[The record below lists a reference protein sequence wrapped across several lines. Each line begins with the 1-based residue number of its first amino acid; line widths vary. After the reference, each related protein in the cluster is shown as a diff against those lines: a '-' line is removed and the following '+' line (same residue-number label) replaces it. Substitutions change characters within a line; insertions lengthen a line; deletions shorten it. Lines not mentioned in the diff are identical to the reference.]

1 MGGVTSADVAR
12 ESGVSRTTVSYVL
25 NGTAGTSISEA
36 TRRRVLEAAERLG
49 YAPSAAARTLRSGR
63 SDLVLCV
70 LPDWPVGPV
79 VETMLD
85 HLADE
90 LAERELSVL
99 VHHVRGDRP
108 LTHLWRAVTP
118 RTVVGL
124 TPFEPD
130 EVRAMR
136 RAGIQVVGEDVD
148 DGASGPADSAEP
160 GGHGARAPATSAED
174 PQPII
179 GRLQADRLV
188 ARGCRRIGYA
198 TTADPRVADFAAARL
213 AGVRAACGEH
223 GLAEPVVIPV
233 RVDAASGAEAVAAWT
248 QADVDGVAAYNDEV
262 AFAVLAGA
270 RGAGLDVPADL
281 AVIGVDDVP
290 LAALASPPLTTVTQ
304 SIEREASYL
313 AACVLA
319 ALDGEDAPPRPHDAP
334 ALVERDSA

>member
-1 MGGVTSADVAR
+1 MARVTSADVAR

-36 TRRRVLEAAERLG
+36 TRRRVLDTAARLG

-90 LAERELSVL
+90 LAERGLSVL
-99 VHHVRGDRP
+99 VHHVRGNRP
-108 LTHLWRAVTP
+108 LSDLWRAVTP

-124 TPFEPD
+124 TAFEPD

-136 RAGIQVVGEDVD
+136 RAGIQVVDTS
-148 DGASGPADSAEP
+148 AAEP
-160 GGHGARAPATSAED
+160 GVEN
-174 PQPII
+174 PQPRI
-179 GRLQADRLV
+179 GRLQVERLV
-188 ARGCRRIGYA
+188 AGGNTRLGYA
-198 TTADPRVADFAAARL
+198 TTADRRVAEFADQRL
-213 AGVRAACGEH
+213 AGARAECAER
-223 GLAEPVVIPV
+223 GLAEPVVVPV
-233 RVDAASGAEAVAAWT
+233 EVDAASGTAAVHAWRT
-248 QADVDGVAAYNDEV
+248 AGVTGVAAYNDEV

-270 RGAGLDVPADL
+270 RAAGLAVPGDL
-281 AVIGVDDVP
+281 AVVGVDDVP

-304 SIEREASYL
+304 SMDREASYL
-313 AACVLA
+313 AARVLA
-319 ALDGEDAPPRPHDAP
+319 ALDGAAPPRRPGDGP
-334 ALVERDSA
+334 TIVERDSA

>member
-108 LTHLWRAVTP
+108 LSHLWRAVTP

-148 DGASGPADSAEP
+148 DETSGSADSAEP
-160 GGHGARAPATSAED
+160 GGPGDRARPAHAED

-198 TTADPRVADFAAARL
+198 TTDDPRVADFASARL
-213 AGVRAACGEH
+213 AGVRAACLEQ

-270 RGAGLDVPADL
+270 RTAGLDVPADL
-281 AVIGVDDVP
+281 AVVGVDDVP
-290 LAALASPPLTTVTQ
+290 LAALASPSLTTVTQ

>member
-1 MGGVTSADVAR
+1 MAGVTSADVAR

-25 NGTAGTSISEA
+25 NGTEGTSISEA
-36 TRRRVLEAAERLG
+36 TRRRVLETAARLG
-49 YAPSAAARTLRSGR
+49 YAPSAAARALRSGR

-90 LAERELSVL
+90 LAERDLSVL

-108 LTHLWRAVTP
+108 LSHLWRAVTP

-124 TPFEPD
+124 TPFDPD
-130 EVRAMR
+130 EARAMR
-136 RAGIQVVGEDVD
+136 QAGIQVVGTGVD
-148 DGASGPADSAEP
+148 DPD
-160 GGHGARAPATSAED
+160 AED
-174 PQPII
+174 PQPRI
-179 GRLQADRLV
+179 GRIQVDRLV
-188 ARGCRRIGYA
+188 AGGRHRVGYA
-198 TTADPRVADFAAARL
+198 TTDDRRVADFADRRL
-213 AGVRAACGEH
+213 AGVRAACAEH
-223 GLAEPVVIPV
+223 GLAAPLVTPVP
-233 RVDAASGAEAVAAWT
+233 VDADAGAAAVAAWR
-248 QADVDGVAAYNDEV
+248 AAGVDGVAAYNDEV

-270 RGAGLDVPADL
+270 RVTGLAVPADL

-319 ALDGEDAPPRPHDAP
+319 ALDGEDAPVRLHGGPV
-334 ALVERDSA
+334 LVERASA

>member
-1 MGGVTSADVAR
+1 MTSADVAR

-99 VHHVRGDRP
+99 VHHVRGERP
-108 LTHLWRAVTP
+108 LSHLWRTVTP

-124 TPFEPD
+124 APFEPG

-136 RAGIQVVGEDVD
+136 QAGIQVVGD
-148 DGASGPADSAEP
+148 DGAGR
-160 GGHGARAPATSAED
+160 GAAMVD
-174 PQPII
+174 PQPLI
-179 GRLQADRLV
+179 GRLQAERLA
-188 ARGCRRIGYA
+188 ARGCRRVGYA
-198 TTADPRVADFAAARL
+198 TTDDPRVADFAERRL
-213 AGVRAACGEH
+213 AGVRAACVER
-223 GLAEPVVIPV
+223 GLSEPVVIPV
-233 RVDAASGAEAVAAWT
+233 RVDPAAGAEAVAAWM
-248 QADVDGVAAYNDEV
+248 QADVDGVAAYNDDV

-270 RGAGLDVPADL
+270 RAAGLAVPADL

-319 ALDGEDAPPRPHDAP
+319 ALDGEDAPPRPRDAP

>member
-1 MGGVTSADVAR
+1 MAGVTSADVAR

-25 NGTAGTSISEA
+25 NGTEGTSISDA
-36 TRRRVLEAAERLG
+36 TRRRVLETAARLG

-90 LAERELSVL
+90 LAERGLSVL

-108 LTHLWRAVTP
+108 LSELWRAVTP

-124 TPFEPD
+124 TEFEPD
-130 EVRAMR
+130 EVQAMR
-136 RAGIQVVGEDVD
+136 QAGIQVVGTGDP
-148 DGASGPADSAEP
+148 GPDAEN
-160 GGHGARAPATSAED
+160 
-174 PQPII
+174 PQPRI
-179 GRLQADRLV
+179 GRLQVERLV
-188 ARGCRRIGYA
+188 AGGRTRFGYA
-198 TTADPRVADFAAARL
+198 TTDDPRVSDFADQRL
-213 AGVRAACGEH
+213 AGVRAACAEL
-223 GLAEPVVIPV
+223 GLPAPLVIPV
-233 RVDAASGAEAVAAWT
+233 GVDAGSGAAAVATWR
-248 QADVDGVAAYNDEV
+248 QAEVTGVAAYNDEV

-270 RGAGLDVPADL
+270 RAAGLAVPGDL

-290 LAALASPPLTTVTQ
+290 LAALAAPPLTTVTQ
-304 SIEREASYL
+304 HIEREASYL

-319 ALDGEDAPPRPHDAP
+319 ALDGDDPPPRPREAP
-334 ALVERDSA
+334 GLVERDSA

>member
-1 MGGVTSADVAR
+1 MARVTSADVAR

-36 TRRRVLEAAERLG
+36 TRRRVLDTAARLG

-79 VETMLD
+79 IETMLD

-90 LAERELSVL
+90 VAERGLSVL

-108 LTHLWRAVTP
+108 LSDLWRAVTP

-124 TPFEPD
+124 TAFAPD

-136 RAGIQVVGEDVD
+136 RAGIQVVDTSTD
-148 DGASGPADSAEP
+148 EP
-160 GGHGARAPATSAED
+160 GAED
-174 PQPII
+174 PQPRI
-179 GRLQADRLV
+179 GRLQVERLV
-188 ARGCRRIGYA
+188 AGGRTRIGYA
-198 TTADPRVADFAAARL
+198 TTADRRVAEFADQRL
-213 AGVRAACGEH
+213 VGVRAACAEL
-223 GLAEPVVIPV
+223 GLAEPLVIAV
-233 RVDAASGAEAVAAWT
+233 DVDAESGVAAVDTWR
-248 QADVDGVAAYNDEV
+248 AAGVDGIAAYNDEV

-270 RGAGLDVPADL
+270 RIAGLAVPGDL

-290 LAALASPPLTTVTQ
+290 LAALAAPPLTTITQ
-304 SIEREASYL
+304 SIDREAAHL
-313 AACVLA
+313 AARVLA
-319 ALDGEDAPPRPHDAP
+319 ALDGVAPPPHP
-334 ALVERDSA
+334 QVGPTLVVRESA

>member
-108 LTHLWRAVTP
+108 LSHLWRAVTP

-160 GGHGARAPATSAED
+160 GGPGDRARPASAED

-179 GRLQADRLV
+179 GRLQADRLA

-198 TTADPRVADFAAARL
+198 TTDDPRVADFAAARL
-213 AGVRAACGEH
+213 AGVRAACVEH

-270 RGAGLDVPADL
+270 RGPGSTSRPT
-281 AVIGVDDVP
+281 
-290 LAALASPPLTTVTQ
+290 SP
-304 SIEREASYL
+304 
-313 AACVLA
+313 
-319 ALDGEDAPPRPHDAP
+319 
-334 ALVERDSA
+334 

>member
-25 NGTAGTSISEA
+25 NDKAGVSVSPS
-36 TRRRVLEAAERLG
+36 TRRRVLETAARLG
-49 YAPSAAARTLRSGR
+49 YAPSAAARALRSGR

-90 LAERELSVL
+90 LAERDLSVL

-108 LTHLWRAVTP
+108 LAHLWRAVTP

-124 TPFEPD
+124 APFDPED
-130 EVRAMR
+130 VRAMR
-136 RAGIQVVGEDVD
+136 QAGIQVVGDDVD
-148 DGASGPADSAEP
+148 
-160 GGHGARAPATSAED
+160 ATEAAALED
-174 PQPII
+174 PQPRI
-179 GRLQADRLV
+179 GRMQAGRLI
-188 ARGCRRIGYA
+188 ARGCRRLGYA
-198 TTADPRVADFAAARL
+198 TTDDRRVADFAERRL
-213 AGVRAACGEH
+213 AGVRAACVEH
-223 GLAEPVVIPV
+223 GLAEPLVIPV
-233 RVDAASGAEAVAAWT
+233 RVDPESAASAVAAWT

-270 RGAGLDVPADL
+270 RDAALAVPADL

-304 SIEREASYL
+304 SIEHEASYL

-319 ALDGEDAPPRPHDAP
+319 ALDGAAPPTRPHDP
-334 ALVERDSA
+334 PTLVARESA

>member
-25 NGTAGTSISEA
+25 NDKAGVSVSPS
-36 TRRRVLEAAERLG
+36 TRRRVLETAARLG
-49 YAPSAAARTLRSGR
+49 YAPSAAARALRSGR

-90 LAERELSVL
+90 LAERDLSVL

-108 LTHLWRAVTP
+108 LAHLWRAVTP

-124 TPFEPD
+124 APFDPAD
-130 EVRAMR
+130 VRAMR
-136 RAGIQVVGEDVD
+136 QAGVQVVGDDV
-148 DGASGPADSAEP
+148 DSAE
-160 GGHGARAPATSAED
+160 AAALED
-174 PQPII
+174 PQPRI
-179 GRLQADRLV
+179 GRMQAERLIS
-188 ARGCRRIGYA
+188 RGRRRLGYA
-198 TTADPRVADFAAARL
+198 TTDDRRVSDFAERRL
-213 AGVRAACGEH
+213 AGVRAACVEH
-223 GLAEPVVIPV
+223 GLAEPLVIPV
-233 RVDAASGAEAVAAWT
+233 RVDPGSAASAVAAWT

-270 RGAGLDVPADL
+270 RDAALAVPADL

-304 SIEREASYL
+304 SIEHEASYL

-319 ALDGEDAPPRPHDAP
+319 ALDGEAPPTRPHDP
-334 ALVERDSA
+334 PTLVARESA

>member
-1 MGGVTSADVAR
+1 MAGVTSADVAR
-12 ESGVSRTTVSYVL
+12 ASGVSRTTVSYVL
-25 NGTAGTSISEA
+25 NGTEGTSISDA
-36 TRRRVLEAAERLG
+36 TRRRVLETAARLG

-79 VETMLD
+79 IETMLD

-90 LAERELSVL
+90 LAERGLSVL

-108 LTHLWRAVTP
+108 LSELWRAVTP

-124 TPFEPD
+124 TEFEPD
-130 EVRAMR
+130 EVLAMR
-136 RAGIQVVGEDVD
+136 QAGIQVVDTGD
-148 DGASGPADSAEP
+148 AGPDAEN
-160 GGHGARAPATSAED
+160 
-174 PQPII
+174 PQPHI
-179 GRLQADRLV
+179 GRLQVERLV
-188 ARGCRRIGYA
+188 ARSRARIGYA
-198 TTADPRVADFAAARL
+198 TTDDPRVVDFADQRL
-213 AGVRAACGEH
+213 AGVRAVCAER
-223 GLAEPVVIPV
+223 GLPAPVVIPV
-233 RVDAASGAEAVAAWT
+233 GVEARSGSAAVATWR
-248 QADVDGVAAYNDEV
+248 QAGVTGVAAYNDEV

-270 RGAGLDVPADL
+270 RAAGLDVPGDL

-304 SIEREASYL
+304 HIEREASYL

-319 ALDGEDAPPRPHDAP
+319 ALDGDDPPPRPHEAP

>member
-1 MGGVTSADVAR
+1 MAGVTSADVAR

-25 NGTAGTSISEA
+25 NGTAGTSISDA
-36 TRRRVLEAAERLG
+36 TRQRVLDAAARLG

-108 LTHLWRAVTP
+108 LSHLWRAVTP

-136 RAGIQVVGEDVD
+136 QAGIQVVGTDLD
-148 DGASGPADSAEP
+148 QADAERE
-160 GGHGARAPATSAED
+160 AAMVD
-174 PQPII
+174 PQPLI

-198 TTADPRVADFAAARL
+198 TTDDRRVADFADRRL
-213 AGVRAACGEH
+213 AGVRAACVEH
-223 GLAEPVVIPV
+223 GLPEPVVIPV
-233 RVDAASGAEAVAAWT
+233 RVDPAAGAEAVAAWT
-248 QADVDGVAAYNDEV
+248 QADVDGVAAYNDDV

-270 RGAGLDVPADL
+270 RAAGLAVPADL

-319 ALDGEDAPPRPHDAP
+319 ALDGDDAPPRPRDAP

>member
-1 MGGVTSADVAR
+1 MAGVTSADVAR

-25 NGTAGTSISEA
+25 NGTEGTSISDA
-36 TRRRVLEAAERLG
+36 TRRRVLETAARLG

-79 VETMLD
+79 VETILD
-85 HLADE
+85 HLADD
-90 LAERELSVL
+90 LAERGLSVL
-99 VHHVRGDRP
+99 VHHVRGDRS
-108 LTHLWRAVTP
+108 LSDLWRAVTP

-124 TPFEPD
+124 AEFEPD
-130 EVRAMR
+130 EVLAMR
-136 RAGIQVVGEDVD
+136 QAGIQVVSTDGDED
-148 DGASGPADSAEP
+148 PE
-160 GGHGARAPATSAED
+160 AED
-174 PQPII
+174 PQPLI

-188 ARGCRRIGYA
+188 AGGRTRIGYA
-198 TTADPRVADFAAARL
+198 TTTDGRIAEFAERRL
-213 AGVRAACGEH
+213 AGVRTACAEH
-223 GLAEPVVIPV
+223 GLADPLVIAV
-233 RVDAASGAEAVAAWT
+233 EVDPAAGAAAVTAWREAGVT
-248 QADVDGVAAYNDEV
+248 GVAAYNDEV

-270 RGAGLDVPADL
+270 RAAGLTVPGDL

-290 LAALASPPLTTVTQ
+290 LAALAAPPLTTVTQ
-304 SIEREASYL
+304 HIEREASYL

>member
-108 LTHLWRAVTP
+108 LSHLWRAVTP

-160 GGHGARAPATSAED
+160 GGPGDRARPAVCRGPAADHRPAPGGSPGGEGLSAH
-174 PQPII
+174 
-179 GRLQADRLV
+179 RLRHDRRP
-188 ARGCRRIGYA
+188 ARG
-198 TTADPRVADFAAARL
+198 
-213 AGVRAACGEH
+213 GVRGRPAWRACG
-223 GLAEPVVIPV
+223 P
-233 RVDAASGAEAVAAWT
+233 RASSTGS
-248 QADVDGVAAYNDEV
+248 
-262 AFAVLAGA
+262 
-270 RGAGLDVPADL
+270 R
-281 AVIGVDDVP
+281 
-290 LAALASPPLTTVTQ
+290 SPW
-304 SIEREASYL
+304 
-313 AACVLA
+313 
-319 ALDGEDAPPRPHDAP
+319 
-334 ALVERDSA
+334 

>member
-1 MGGVTSADVAR
+1 MAGVTSADVAR

-25 NGTAGTSISEA
+25 NGTAGTSISES
-36 TRRRVLEAAERLG
+36 TRRRVLDTAARLG

-85 HLADE
+85 HLADD
-90 LAERELSVL
+90 LAERGLSVL

-108 LTHLWRAVTP
+108 LSDLWRAVTP

-124 TPFEPD
+124 TPFEAH

-136 RAGIQVVGEDVD
+136 RAGIQVVGTGTAGP
-148 DGASGPADSAEP
+148 GAEN
-160 GGHGARAPATSAED
+160 
-174 PQPII
+174 PQPRI
-179 GRLQADRLV
+179 GRIQAERLV
-188 ARGCRRIGYA
+188 ARGRTRIGYA
-198 TTADPRVADFAAARL
+198 TTDDRRIAEFADQRL
-213 AGVRAACGEH
+213 AGVRAVCAER
-223 GLAEPVVIPV
+223 GLAAPLVIPV
-233 RVDAASGAEAVAAWT
+233 RVDPDAGAAAVAAWR
-248 QADVDGVAAYNDEV
+248 AAGVTGIAAYNDEV
-262 AFAVLAGA
+262 AFAVQAGA
-270 RGAGLDVPADL
+270 RAAGLAVPDDL

-319 ALDGEDAPPRPHDAP
+319 ALDGGDPPMRPHDAP

>member
-99 VHHVRGDRP
+99 VHHVRGERP
-108 LTHLWRAVTP
+108 LSHLWRTVTP

-124 TPFEPD
+124 APFEPG

-136 RAGIQVVGEDVD
+136 QAGIQVVGD
-148 DGASGPADSAEP
+148 DGAER
-160 GGHGARAPATSAED
+160 GAAMVD
-174 PQPII
+174 PQPLI
-179 GRLQADRLV
+179 GRLQAERLV
-188 ARGCRRIGYA
+188 ARGCRRVGYA
-198 TTADPRVADFAAARL
+198 TTDDPRVADFAERRL
-213 AGVRAACGEH
+213 TGVRAACVERR
-223 GLAEPVVIPV
+223 LPEPIVIPV
-233 RVDAASGAEAVAAWT
+233 RVDPTAGAEAVAAWT
-248 QADVDGVAAYNDEV
+248 QADVDGVAAYNDDV

-270 RGAGLDVPADL
+270 RAAGLAVPADL

-319 ALDGEDAPPRPHDAP
+319 ALYGEDAPPRPRDAP

>member
-1 MGGVTSADVAR
+1 M
-12 ESGVSRTTVSYVL
+12 
-25 NGTAGTSISEA
+25 
-36 TRRRVLEAAERLG
+36 
-49 YAPSAAARTLRSGR
+49 
-63 SDLVLCV
+63 

-79 VETMLD
+79 VETILD
-85 HLADE
+85 HLADD

-108 LTHLWRAVTP
+108 LSDLWRAVTP

-124 TPFEPD
+124 TAFEPE
-130 EVRAMR
+130 EVLAMR
-136 RAGIQVVGEDVD
+136 QAGIQVVGTGGEDPD
-148 DGASGPADSAEP
+148 
-160 GGHGARAPATSAED
+160 AED
-174 PQPII
+174 PQPRI
-179 GRLQADRLV
+179 GRLQVDRLV
-188 ARGCRRIGYA
+188 AGGRTRIGYA
-198 TTADPRVADFAAARL
+198 TTDDRRIAEFADQRL
-213 AGVRAACGEH
+213 AGVRAACVER

-233 RVDAASGAEAVAAWT
+233 RVELEAGAAAVAAWR
-248 QADVDGVAAYNDEV
+248 QADVTGIAAYNDEV

-270 RGAGLDVPADL
+270 RAAGLDVPRDL

-290 LAALASPPLTTVTQ
+290 LAALAAPPLTTVTQ

>member
-1 MGGVTSADVAR
+1 
-12 ESGVSRTTVSYVL
+12 
-25 NGTAGTSISEA
+25 
-36 TRRRVLEAAERLG
+36 
-49 YAPSAAARTLRSGR
+49 
-63 SDLVLCV
+63 
-70 LPDWPVGPV
+70 
-79 VETMLD
+79 
-85 HLADE
+85 
-90 LAERELSVL
+90 
-99 VHHVRGDRP
+99 
-108 LTHLWRAVTP
+108 
-118 RTVVGL
+118 
-124 TPFEPD
+124 
-130 EVRAMR
+130 MR
-136 RAGIQVVGEDVD
+136 RAGIQVVGEDIDRVAGTGD
-148 DGASGPADSAEP
+148 AGAP
-160 GGHGARAPATSAED
+160 GGPGDVARPAHADD

-198 TTADPRVADFAAARL
+198 TTDDPRVAEFAEARL
-213 AGVRAACGEH
+213 AGVRAACVEH

-233 RVDAASGAEAVAAWT
+233 RVEPASGAEAVAAWT

-270 RGAGLDVPADL
+270 RAAGLDVPADL

-319 ALDGEDAPPRPHDAP
+319 ALDGQDAPPRPHDAP